1 MLLFLFLKILVRW
14 SCSNEKEYWYALGAS
29 FRNLSLK
36 RAKYWAEQY
45 YRKSI
50 GLKQDKQNL
59 VSRRPPFG
67 TPLPIR
73 PCVIRVT
80 FTRTFYHTINQMIS
94 VKTLLLKLFWI
105 TLDNLMVLPD
115 HYRVGNR
122 GLLSTESFRS
132 TAVPSTSFFISM
144 VLSHQFIIS
153 ESSVKRLPF
162 LCIDVHDI
170 ISIHF
175 TLSYHQENLWDRSRW
190 LTDPTIH

>member
-1 MLLFLFLKILVRW
+1 MLLFLFLKILIRW

-59 VSRRPPFG
+59 VGRRRPFG

-94 VKTLLLKLFWI
+94 VKTLLTKVFWI
-105 TLDNLMVLPD
+105 TLDDLTVLPD
-115 HYRVGNR
+115 DYRVGNR

-132 TAVPSTSFFISM
+132 IAFPTTSFSIS
-144 VLSHQFIIS
+144 VVFSDQFSIS
-153 ESSVKRLPF
+153 VSSVKRLPF

-170 ISIHF
+170 TSKSF
-175 TLSYHQENLWDRSRW
+175 PLSYHQQNLWNHSTW
-190 LTDPTIH
+190 ITDPAIH